1 MSRFKMIIASLK
13 GETATAW
20 RALFALGALFFM
32 ITAGTFTSLGVV
44 LPDMVQVLSWDW
56 ADAGLGFTLLGV
68 SCGLASYTP
77 TLMIRRIGVRATL
90 LVGGALAAAGFACLH
105 LTDAIPLYWAG
116 TILAG
121 TGFALVATI
130 PGTYVLARRF
140 NNRSAAFGLYF
151 TIGGLGGVAGPWL
164 YLAIK
169 AAGDWRA
176 YWLVLAV
183 AVAALS
189 ALAAVA
195 IGKDTVA
202 TPEALG
208 PSETGVFHAD
218 HDWGVKAALATPQFW
233 IIAAAYTAY
242 LLCEVTVNSLSVA
255 HLTGRG
261 IPGAVAAGMLSLHAL
276 LSAGARA
283 VGGLLGERI
292 EPRRL
297 VIFALA
303 FVIGGLVAL
312 TLARGYP
319 LMLTYAV
326 GVGVGF
332 GLSNLAATVLLLN
345 YFGRGK
351 NLELFS
357 TMCLISTLAAAGP
370 WLGGFAKDRFGG
382 FEPAFWLFA
391 GLALAVLVA
400 VSLMRPPGS
409 APQEKSAR

>member
-1 MSRFKMIIASLK
+1 MIALLRA
-13 GETATAW
+13 ETAQAW
-20 RALFALGALFFM
+20 RALVALGALFFL

-44 LPDMVQVLSWDW
+44 LPDMVGALSWDW

-68 SCGLASYTP
+68 SCGLASYAP

-90 LVGGALAAAGFACLH
+90 TVGGALAAAGFACLQQ
-105 LTDAIPLYWAG
+105 AQGVQLYWIG
-116 TILAG
+116 TVLAG

-140 NNRSAAFGLYF
+140 INRSAAFGLYF

-164 YLAIK
+164 YLAVK
-169 AAGDWRA
+169 GAAGDWRA

-183 AVAALS
+183 AVAALAGLA
-189 ALAAVA
+189 ALAVGRDGEPA
-195 IGKDTVA
+195 
-202 TPEALG
+202 PEG
-208 PSETGVFHAD
+208 PAPSRSGVFHAPR
-218 HDWGVKAALATPQFW
+218 DWGVREALATPQFW
-233 IIAAAYTAY
+233 IIAAAYTVY
-242 LLCEVTVNSLSVA
+242 LLCETTVNGLSVA
-255 HLTGRG
+255 HLGERG
-261 IPGAVAAGMLSLHAL
+261 VPAATAAGMLSLQAL
-276 LSAGARA
+276 LNAASRA
-283 VGGLLGERI
+283 VGGVLGERV

-303 FVIGGLVAL
+303 CVTVGLAAL

-326 GVGVGF
+326 GVGVGY

-345 YFGRGK
+345 YFGREK

-357 TMCLISTLAAAGP
+357 IMCLISTLAAAGP
-370 WLGGFAKDRFGG
+370 WLGGFARDRLGG

-391 GLALAVLVA
+391 GLALAVLAA
-400 VSLMRPPGS
+400 VTLMRPPG
-409 APQEKSAR
+409 KSAR